1 MQHAFVYDEVA
12 ILVRHWF
19 EIDLTDSHLEHG
31 ARLELRRL
39 VPQEPRGTESAAQK
53 VLVDQPL
60 WRADLFDRLDGP
72 PGNFAAAHFHPYFT
86 GPEPSERHYIEE
98 SPWEWL
104 RKRLANPP
112 GLTDLQLTT
121 WDIEDM
127 ARDAPEIVEAARRR
141 AATECTSAQHC
152 FTWTRDA
159 RQAVH
164 VMLDRLERPDLL
176 DRDHVLPWSR
186 PS

>member
-19 EIDLTDSHLEHG
+19 EIDLDDSHLEHG

-39 VPQEPRGTESAAQK
+39 VPQERRGTESAAQK
-53 VLVDQPL
+53 IVIDRPL

-72 PGNFAAAHFHPYFT
+72 PGNFAAAHFHPHFT
-86 GPEPSERHYIEE
+86 GPEPSERHYLRED
-98 SPWEWL
+98 PWEWL
-104 RKRLANPP
+104 QDRLA
-112 GLTDLQLTT
+112 DLPTAGDAA
-121 WDIEDM
+121 DIR
-127 ARDAPEIVEAARRR
+127 ADAPEIVEAARRR
-141 AATECTSAQHC
+141 AATECTSAEQC
-152 FTWTRDA
+152 FAWTRDA

-176 DRDHVLPWSR
+176 DKDHVRPWS
-186 PS
+186 STQSGTSSL